1 MKKGRRILSL
11 LCGVLLVGASVLGTA
26 AYLTDRTEKLTNTF
40 TVGTIDISLAENT
53 SSFKMIPGNDID
65 KDPIITVES
74 GSEASYLFVKVEE
87 SDNFAN
93 FMTWQIAAGWT
104 ELTGQ
109 TGVYYRLTD
118 ATNTDLSFHVLANDS
133 VHVLE
138 SVTKGELD
146 ALTSGTLPKL
156 SFTAY
161 AVQRDNIATPEAAWT
176 IVNS

>member
-26 AYLTDRTEKLTNTF
+26 AYLTDRTEKVTNTF
-40 TVGTIDISLAENT
+40 TVGTIDISLDETTCAY
-53 SSFKMIPGNDID
+53 KMIPGNDID

-87 SDNFAN
+87 SDNFDD

-109 TGVYYRLTD
+109 PGVYYRLTD
-118 ATNTDLSFHVLANDS
+118 AADQDLTFHVLANDS

-146 ALTSGTLPKL
+146 ALTSETLPKL

-161 AVQRDNIATPEAAWT
+161 AVQLDNIETPEEAWT
-176 IVNS
+176 IANS